1 MITLDSKTY
10 KVRSPNYSAGAAKQ
24 VTVRMNLLGAMDV
37 VHPPATQKIWHLKLK
52 CPATGGTGEGTL
64 ATLHAS
70 FAKTQN
76 LSFTDEDNSQHT
88 VVFTQMGDPVPAGP
102 SRPFYLV
109 DVELVKV

>member
-10 KVRSPNYSAGAAKQ
+10 KVRSPNYSAGASKQ

-52 CPATGGTGEGTL
+52 CPATGSAGTL
-64 ATLHAS
+64 TTLHAS

-76 LSFTDEDNSQHT
+76 LSFTDEDSTAHS